1 LAHSGPLYIFAL
13 LCIVPLCLFV
23 FFPSY
28 AIFVF
33 AMLSLS
39 WVFSACSTELYIFAV
54 LRFIPISLALLLCIT
69 QYFTHSAPISLALL
83 LLSVLAF
90 VSFHSAR
97 SAPIYPPAAL
107 FLCCFIVFWLSV
119 FSPAHFGSLF
129 SAVVVL
135 AALVM
140 LFLCFPAYFPHS
152 ARSAPIYPLRSLFSV
167 LYLLSLTYSS
177 YLIFLLE
184 FISFF
189 SAPAYSTRFAFLYAF
204 IPALILGLLVL

>member
-1 LAHSGPLYIFAL
+1 LFSPALYIFARCSLFFSRLFPSSILAHSGPLYIFAL
-13 LCIVPLCLFV
+13 LYIALLCLFV
-23 FFPSY
+23 YFGPFG
-28 AIFVF
+28 FW
-33 AMLSLS
+33 LSLLLL
-39 WVFSACSTELYIFAV
+39 FGLTLYIFAALLFYHIPHSSILALLHTLRP

-97 SAPIYPPAAL
+97 ST
-107 FLCCFIVFWLSV
+107 
-119 FSPAHFGSLF
+119 
-129 SAVVVL
+129 
-135 AALVM
+135 
-140 LFLCFPAYFPHS
+140 
-152 ARSAPIYPLRSLFSV
+152 PIYPLRSLFSV

-204 IPALILGLLVL
+204 IPALILALLLL